1 MGLFYVSDPE
11 REKKERK
18 NLFQDERRYEK
29 MNKKSV
35 IEGRSKNVANFIK
48 LDEVMT
54 MAL

>member
-1 MGLFYVSDPE
+1 MFPPQRE
-11 REKKERK
+11 RKKKERIYSK
-18 NLFQDERRYEK
+18 MKEDMKK